1 LKQLKEVAM
10 TPALEMLLNSRKVKT
25 EQEVEEDFK
34 NMQEQKLLTESQP
47 ALKKKTQAKASMVI
61 DALN

>member
-1 LKQLKEVAM
+1 M
-10 TPALEMLLNSRKVKT
+10 TPALEMLLKSRKVKT